1 MAEMPLLQCDGLTV
15 RYRDRAAVRDVS
27 FSVLPGQAVAV
38 VGESG
43 SGKSTLLRAVM
54 GLAGPGSRVEGSVRF
69 AGQELAGLSPGALR
83 QLRGPGMGMV
93 FQDTGAS
100 LCPVRT
106 IGSQMFECLAAHRRI
121 SRREAKRLAL
131 DLFARLDLP
140 DGEALWHSLPGALS
154 GGMLQRVGIAMALL
168 PRPALLLADEPT
180 SALDVLAR
188 RQVVAELARARQLA
202 GTAILLV
209 THDFAVAEALADRM
223 VVLDRGRVAE
233 SGPAEQV
240 LRHPESEVTRRL
252 LAAVPRLHRG
262 TDQRR
267 WADGPSAAG

>member
-15 RYRDRAAVRDVS
+15 RYRDRAAVQDVS

-69 AGQELAGLSPGALR
+69 AGREPPGELR

-140 DGEALWHSLPGALS
+140 DGEALWHSVPGALS

-168 PRPALLLADEPT
+168 PRPTLLLADEPT

-188 RQVVAELARARQLA
+188 RQVVAELARARQLS

-267 WADGPSAAG
+267 WADGTSAAG

>member
-1 MAEMPLLQCDGLTV
+1 M
-15 RYRDRAAVRDVS
+15 
-27 FSVLPGQAVAV
+27 
-38 VGESG
+38 
-43 SGKSTLLRAVM
+43 
-54 GLAGPGSRVEGSVRF
+54 
-69 AGQELAGLSPGALR
+69 
-83 QLRGPGMGMV
+83 
-93 FQDTGAS
+93 
-100 LCPVRT
+100 
-106 IGSQMFECLAAHRRI
+106 
-121 SRREAKRLAL
+121 
-131 DLFARLDLP
+131 
-140 DGEALWHSLPGALS
+140 
-154 GGMLQRVGIAMALL
+154 
-168 PRPALLLADEPT
+168 
-180 SALDVLAR
+180 
-188 RQVVAELARARQLA
+188 VAELARARQLA